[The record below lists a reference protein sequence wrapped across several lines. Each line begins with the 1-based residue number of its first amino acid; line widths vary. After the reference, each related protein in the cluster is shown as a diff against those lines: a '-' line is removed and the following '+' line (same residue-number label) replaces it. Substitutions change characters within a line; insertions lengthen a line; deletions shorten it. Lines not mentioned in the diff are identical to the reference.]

1 MNQELSLHAESL
13 VDYARGRAGEAITA
27 EALRGWIAD
36 MRLPEGVIDAL
47 PFGAQVRQRWDTA
60 VDNRVAELAGVR
72 DRLGHTASGLFKAA
86 ADFERADIA
95 AAVELART
103 VCDDDLRPLLN
114 SRFAGRVVM
123 ATGPDEAGPRL
134 DFAAVHTEGEVP
146 TTLDPNFETDTPG
159 RPRLRALRAEHL
171 STLTRAE
178 ELLSG
183 ARRLDFKRPTE
194 YLNELEK
201 V

>member
-72 DRLGHTASGLFKAA
+72 DRLVG
-86 ADFERADIA
+86 
-95 AAVELART
+95 
-103 VCDDDLRPLLN
+103 
-114 SRFAGRVVM
+114 
-123 ATGPDEAGPRL
+123 
-134 DFAAVHTEGEVP
+134 TEGV
-146 TTLDPNFETDTPG
+146 
-159 RPRLRALRAEHL
+159 
-171 STLTRAE
+171 
-178 ELLSG
+178 
-183 ARRLDFKRPTE
+183 
-194 YLNELEK
+194 
-201 V
+201 